1 MGEVKMESKLV
12 AEAIGTFALTF
23 IGAGSIIVGGLNGGS
38 ADLLTVAMA
47 HGIVLAVVVSAT
59 MSISGGHINPAV
71 TLAFVAIKK
80 IDGSTAGAY
89 IAAQL
94 VGAVIAGGLLFTI
107 FGEANFG
114 GTPAPGSIGGEPL
127 ESTHVILVEVVLT
140 FLLMFAIM
148 GTAVDSRAPAGIAG
162 WGIGMMVAADILM
175 GGPLTG
181 AAMNPAR
188 HLGTA
193 LFDGLVGDAW
203 MYWLGP
209 VAGAGLGALV
219 YNQFILEDEE

>member
-23 IGAGSIIVGGLNGGS
+23 IGAGSIIVGGLDGGS

-127 ESTHVILVEVVLT
+127 DSTHVILVEVVLT

-162 WGIGMMVAADILM
+162 WGIGMMVAVDILM

>member
-1 MGEVKMESKLV
+1 MGEVKMQSKLV

-23 IGAGSIIVGGLNGGS
+23 IGAGSIIVGGLDGGS

-193 LFDGLVGDAW
+193 LFDGLVADAW

>member
-23 IGAGSIIVGGLNGGS
+23 IGAGSIIVGGLDGGS

-162 WGIGMMVAADILM
+162 WGIGMMVAVDILM

-209 VAGAGLGALV
+209 VAVAGLGALV

>member
-23 IGAGSIIVGGLNGGS
+23 IGAGSIIVGGLDGGS

-162 WGIGMMVAADILM
+162 WGIGMMVAVDILM